1 MRRQDSSLN
10 ATHIIDVA
18 RKSKKQRDYLL
29 KIVKEFVK
37 TDRVR
42 AFTRSSG
49 TWVSFRVGRIL
60 CRHLDVEKK
69 LEPLLNYNCE
79 LQVNGHE
86 EFNEQV
92 DGDLPGLES
101 RLLTFARRAKESK
114 VDKHIYNTI
123 QMNQM
128 PIMIRSPDFRINCNQ
143 ILKLVGLDNTEA
155 ALIRNNTCDEAFDIV
170 NGPGLPVHIRGT
182 YVDFQ
187 IGLELCRKYGLE
199 KLEEELQILKSY
211 LKGLAQ
217 ESTSSKSKTIH
228 QPLSPV
234 RVSSEQGPA
243 LLQLSTR
250 TRSAEYMTK
259 EDQIRAE
266 DTDSGSDTEGSMSF
280 VKSHDTASIYVQ
292 PLPSASNWEYQSHR
306 SCLTQV
312 NPDLRLDSRNFSSQY
327 GSFKTDVNDVWKNI
341 ESLE

>member
-1 MRRQDSSLN
+1 MRKQDSYLN

-18 RKSKKQRDYLL
+18 EKSKKQRDYIL

-37 TDRVR
+37 TVRVQ

-60 CRHLDVEKK
+60 CRHLDVKNK
-69 LEPLLNYNCE
+69 LEPLLNYNCK

-92 DGDLPGLES
+92 DDDLLGLKS
-101 RLLTFARRAKESK
+101 RLLAFARRAKESK
-114 VDKHIYNTI
+114 VDKHVYNTI

-128 PIMIRSPDFRINCNQ
+128 PIIIRSPDFRINCNQ
-143 ILKLVGLDNTEA
+143 ILKLVGLDHTEA
-155 ALIRNNTCDEAFDIV
+155 AFIRNNTCDEAFDIV

-199 KLEEELQILKSY
+199 KLKEELQIWKSSS
-211 LKGLAQ
+211 KGLAQ
-217 ESTSSKSKTIH
+217 ESTSSKRKTTH

-234 RVSSEQGPA
+234 RVSSEQRPA
-243 LLQLSTR
+243 LLPR
-250 TRSAEYMTK
+250 TRSAKYM
-259 EDQIRAE
+259 DQIRAE
-266 DTDSGSDTEGSMSF
+266 GTDSGSDTEGSVSF
-280 VKSHDTASIYVQ
+280 VKSHDTASIRVQ
-292 PLPSASNWEYQSHR
+292 SLPSASNWEYQSHR

-312 NPDLRLDSRNFSSQY
+312 NPDLTLDSQDFSSQY
-327 GSFKTDVNDVWKNI
+327 GSFKTDMNDVWENI
-341 ESLE
+341 